1 MTAAHTTR
9 LYIVRHGKADQDSP
23 TGMDRDRPLLPRGV
37 EQARWL
43 GERLATADARPALII
58 TSPYARA
65 IETARL
71 IQAALDCP
79 LDTETSL
86 QTGRRASEAAKEV
99 ERRAADGPLVVV
111 GHNPQ
116 LEDLIELLT
125 GREVIMRTGQA
136 AVVDL
141 DAPAVTGAGR
151 LVECLRRDAEP
162 A

>member
-1 MTAAHTTR
+1 MNGAAPLR
-9 LYIVRHGKADQDSP
+9 IYIVRHGKADQDSP

-37 EQARWL
+37 EQAKWL
-43 GERLATADARPALII
+43 GARLASAPARPAFIA

-71 IQAALDCP
+71 IQAAVACP

-86 QTGRRASEAAKEV
+86 QTGRRATEAAREV
-99 ERRAADGPLVVV
+99 ERLAAAGPLVVV

-125 GREVIMRTGQA
+125 GSEVVMRTGQA

-141 DAPAVTGAGR
+141 DAPLIEGAGR
-151 LVECLRRDAEP
+151 LVECLRCEED
-162 A
+162 